1 MDQQSPISRQLWAQ
15 MLRAMIRWVPSFA
28 WTVSMFKL
36 VPYSNLINWL
46 GAIFKLVVHVLSCSG
61 CKAKGIPRELL
72 HWEWVGHARVF
83 INVAEII
90 STKFA
95 ILLASCSL
103 WCSIVK
109 LVKLFVMIELVFQL
123 SEKGQVVADRGRFGK
138 YRCFSSYRRSAG
150 RESRL
155 EAESG
160 AQGIKNYTGCIS
172 DFVLH

>member
-1 MDQQSPISRQLWAQ
+1 MGSD
-15 MLRAMIRWVPSFA
+15 VEGYDK
-28 WTVSMFKL
+28 VSIAFCL
-36 VPYSNLINWL
+36 NCVNVLI
-46 GAIFKLVVHVLSCSG
+46 GAIFKLVVHVLSSSG
-61 CKAKGIPRELL
+61 CKAKGIPRQLL
-72 HWEWVGHARVF
+72 HREWVGHSRVF

-109 LVKLFVMIELVFQL
+109 LVKLFVNIELVFQL
-123 SEKGQVVADRGRFGK
+123 SDKGQVVADRGRFGK